1 MAGQIDNEWSDA
13 PNFMA
18 EEQEQEQELAEELRT
33 GRPDVRSGLV
43 CGLVRKNQKA
53 ECSPEKGSSLFPA
66 LMGGRAGE
74 AISTRHD
81 ESA

>member
-1 MAGQIDNEWSDA
+1 MAGQIDLKRSNA

-18 EEQEQEQELAEELRT
+18 KSQEQKQAEELRT

-43 CGLVRKNQKA
+43 FELVRKKQKA
-53 ECSPEKGSSLFPA
+53 KCSPEKGYSLFPA
-66 LMGGRAGE
+66 LMGGQAGE
-74 AISTRHD
+74 AISRRHD